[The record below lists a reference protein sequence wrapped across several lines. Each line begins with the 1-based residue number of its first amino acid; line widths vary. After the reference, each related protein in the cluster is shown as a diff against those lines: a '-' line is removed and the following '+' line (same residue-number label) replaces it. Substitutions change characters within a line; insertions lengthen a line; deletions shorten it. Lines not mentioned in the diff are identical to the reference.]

1 MKIKRIL
8 SSALVI
14 VMLITSIMTA
24 IPFSAAAA
32 AAERGAVSIKTTG
45 ILTKAEDI
53 QPLIIG
59 DDGYVNYNF
68 TAAEAFEYELAKG
81 YLDSVLYSSDARK
94 LAVYVNRYTGLT
106 YFFDSY
112 GQLYTSNPTNPSY
125 KGSSVD
131 SAGSAG
137 ILSQLEIRYSNQN
150 DITEVNMPFRS
161 LEWLIEGATIKIAEH
176 TEGNTK
182 GLKVT
187 YHLGEST
194 DFFIAPGAAVMD
206 DFHESFLQ
214 PLADLLENE
223 ILNALE
229 TIGETEFDPAFAEAE
244 RIWYANLKDE
254 NGIEIKDENNKK
266 VRGNALTSL
275 NFMELNN
282 LRRSYKKNGEDVG
295 TKAIDIA
302 LLSREVLGCYLDY
315 LAAKLGSYESAE
327 YLRVEEIVS
336 KIKEAVVNYTAQIPE
351 QWKAINPDNYDAL
364 CKQSS
369 AFAQGEIVYYFD
381 QYGTNPATL
390 GKVRIVNSA
399 MRALFPNE
407 VGEDG
412 EDKLFTSELIETI
425 VRNAG
430 FNVAD
435 FPLASF
441 DISIIYTVNEKG
453 ELEISVPA
461 NSFEYD
467 KSKYMLNSVT
477 PLKFFGAADMSRDG
491 YIFFPDGSGTVAE
504 FDDFYFDASTNLN
517 SIELTVKTA
526 VYGQD
531 FAYDAIDKAQKH
543 RQQITM
549 PVYGMVNTNDAGDL
563 TGFFTILEDGSS
575 LATIGYGSGKNSHK
589 FAFAYASFATHPV
602 DSFDLT
608 ESYSVSG
615 LSRYTIGSK
624 STYVGNISYTVVPLY
639 NGSAAQAGDVYY
651 QPSYVGM
658 ANRYRDYLKD
668 TGALSTLVDASKQ
681 LPLYIEAFG
690 SIDVTKRIL
699 TFPVT
704 VSEPLTKFEDIET
717 MYNELSDA
725 QNVLKAK
732 AKSLRDEAAA
742 LDEKLTDEK
751 ASLEARAKEYDALAA
766 KIVNIVNVN
775 FRLTGFAN
783 GGMYFTYPSN
793 AKWESKVGGKRG
805 FNSLLEKT
813 VSVAN
818 GTDTKA
824 NLGIYPDFDFV
835 YINNTAMFDGI
846 SQNRDA
852 ARMID
857 NRFASKQ
864 VYNSISG
871 EFESLFAMLANTGS
885 LDKLYEKFNKK
896 YSKYFEDFD
905 VKTLSVS
912 TLGSD
917 LNSNFDED
925 GFIDRQSAL
934 GNVTSILAE
943 MSESY
948 SLMTDK
954 GNIYA
959 LEYVDHILNAP
970 IDSSH
975 FAHSS
980 YTVPFYGMV
989 LHGYVSYTGTPLN
1002 YSGSPSYEILR
1013 AIENGAS
1020 LYYILCYRTENL
1032 SYLKEDPNLS
1042 KYYGI
1047 DYKNWFDYVVN
1058 QYAILN
1064 GAIGELQDYTIS
1076 NHEVLISERS
1086 ISSEEREANNVI
1098 LALEYVE
1105 AVDNCLS
1112 MTVDKAIKE
1121 NGVGAAALK
1130 LNVDKAGL
1138 VAALCE
1144 LIDAE
1149 GTTLPE
1155 YAAEALDAVIAEYE
1169 TYYKNTDGTV
1179 DVAFGAS
1186 DVAYESLYAFKTDS
1200 VATDSDSVYVSTDYT
1215 SDNGNVVR
1223 VTYTKGNEKV
1233 EFILN
1238 YNTYAVDV
1246 RLAAGEKPVTIQ
1258 PYGFKKI

>member
-14 VMLITSIMTA
+14 VMLITSMMTA

-45 ILTKAEDI
+45 ILTRAEDI
-53 QPLIIG
+53 LPLING
-59 DDGYVNYNF
+59 EDGYVNYNF
-68 TAAEAFEYELAKG
+68 TASEAFEYELANG

-112 GQLYTSNPTNPSY
+112 GQIYTSNPTNPKYTGQSIDD
-125 KGSSVD
+125 KGD
-131 SAGSAG
+131 KG
-137 ILSQLEIRYSNQN
+137 ILSQIEIEYSNQN
-150 DITEVNMPFRS
+150 DISEVNKPFYS
-161 LEWLIEGATIKIAEH
+161 LQWLIDGATIKISEH

-194 DFFIAPGAAVMD
+194 DFFVAPGAALKE
-206 DFHESFLQ
+206 DFHETFLQ
-214 PLADLLENE
+214 PLADLLEAELKAALGVEE
-223 ILNALE
+223 IDTDFALE
-229 TIGETEFDPAFAEAE
+229 KGLWT
-244 RIWYANLKDE
+244 YNVKDE
-254 NGIEIKDENNKK
+254 NGKTVKDENGKIVK
-266 VRGNALTSL
+266 DTYLTSFD
-275 NFMELNN
+275 FMELEGIKY
-282 LRRSYKKNGEDVG
+282 SYVG
-295 TKAIDIA
+295 SEGMVTSDTVDTSVLSSKA
-302 LLSREVLGCYLDY
+302 
-315 LAAKLGSYESAE
+315 LAAYLKYVSLVKGSNSAE
-327 YLRVEEIVS
+327 YTKISGIVD
-336 KIKEAVVNYTAQIPE
+336 KIKTVVLNYTVQIPDE
-351 QWKAINPDNYDAL
+351 WKTINPDTHKTLSEQISAYAAGEVVYKFNNYQVDAYTL
-364 CKQSS
+364 GNVRLVNNAMRSL
-369 AFAQGEIVYYFD
+369 FPGEIGD
-381 QYGTNPATL
+381 
-390 GKVRIVNSA
+390 
-399 MRALFPNE
+399 
-407 VGEDG
+407 DG
-412 EDKLFTSELIETI
+412 EENKRYTAAVIEAI
-425 VRNAG
+425 VRDAG
-430 FNVAD
+430 FNIAD

-441 DISIIYTVNEKG
+441 DISIIYTVNENG

-504 FDDFYFDASTNLN
+504 FDDFYFDQSTNLD
-517 SIELTVKTA
+517 SIQLAVKTA

-563 TGFFTILEDGSS
+563 TGFFTIIEDGSS

-615 LSRYTIGSK
+615 LSRYTIASK

-704 VSEPLTKFEDIET
+704 VSEPLTKFEDVET

-732 AKSLRDEAAA
+732 AKSLRDEAVA
-742 LDEKLTDEK
+742 LDEKLVDEK

-813 VSVAN
+813 VSVAT

-896 YSKYFEDFD
+896 YSKYFEDYD

-917 LNSNFDED
+917 LNSNFHED
-925 GFIDRQSAL
+925 SFIDRQSAL

-954 GNIYA
+954 GNVYA

-1020 LYYILCYRTENL
+1020 LYYILCYQTENL

-1058 QYAILN
+1058 QYATLN
-1064 GAIGELQDYTIS
+1064 GAIGGLQDYTIS

-1155 YAAEALDAVIAEYE
+1155 YASEALDEVIAEYE

-1186 DVAYESLYAFKTDS
+1186 DVVYESLYAFKTDS